1 MIFLNPQL
9 VTLAGVALPGVR
21 AIAVSRRAE
30 RLVLSFTDLGPHP
43 AFADA
48 PEQRTTITVRRD
60 LLDAADDPVST
71 VLPGDQAELSFTT
84 SPNASDAGAR
94 IFAASVVVTAIESDL
109 RRDSDAVQT
118 ITCILISP
126 TGAEDPFSPVTEQA
140 PPNNPPGDEPDPADP
155 GSTDPSGGPT

>member
-9 VTLAGVALPGVR
+9 VTLAGAALTNVR
-21 AIAVSRRAE
+21 AIAISRRAE

-48 PEQRTTITVRRD
+48 PEQRTTLTIRRD
-60 LLDAADDPVST
+60 LLDAADDPASA
-71 VLPGDQAELSFTT
+71 VLPGDSADLTFTT
-84 SPNASDAGAR
+84 TPNASDAGAR
-94 IFAASVVVTAIESDL
+94 AFTATVVVTAIESDL

-126 TGAEDPFSPVTEQA
+126 TGAEDPFAPVTEA
-140 PPNNPPGDEPDPADP
+140 PPDGDLEPIDP
-155 GSTDPSGGPT
+155 GSTDPAGGPT